1 MPFRRVSYLELGWY
15 IVRQK
20 IRDLLFGC
28 DREDPREPVFNKLP
42 DGTIKVTWR
51 PKEGRKND

>member
-1 MPFRRVSYLELGWY
+1 MPFRRVSYLELGWF

-20 IRDLLFGC
+20 IRDLLGC

-42 DGTIKVTWR
+42 DGTFLVTH
-51 PKEGRKND
+51 KEKEKRNDRK

>member
-1 MPFRRVSYLELGWY
+1 MPYRKVSYLELGWY

-28 DREDPREPVFNKLP
+28 DREDPREPVFTKLP
-42 DGTIKVTWR
+42 DGTIQVTWR
-51 PKEGRKND
+51 PKEGRKE